1 MYKKVAKK
9 KDNHFSEIDK
19 SDKEG
24 CIFVQKTP
32 ELKKSLGQ
40 APAFRVLG
48 IFNRYRHPC
57 EILSQRASIAKSG
70 LKRIYLSINHDI
82 PRKLEGVWRF
92 WVHRS
97 TDKSQA
103 QNRFQRLSRHQWPA
117 IFTIS
122 LKIMCFSVDCCWFLV
137 VNRLPGKDF
146 WFFPTLRPAAVAFY
160 DLLNPSWT
168 RPCNRLQHVL
178 HLMLL

>member
-1 MYKKVAKK
+1 MIVCCLTRRVCKDESSQKPDRWKNLKNLKSSRFEINRNRSLGMQRPSTVASKNRNFLFFHARYFDSANFSIFRDFEIDMGGKKKVAQK
-9 KDNHFSEIDK
+9 KDNHISEIDK

-92 WVHRS
+92 
-97 TDKSQA
+97 
-103 QNRFQRLSRHQWPA
+103 
-117 IFTIS
+117 
-122 LKIMCFSVDCCWFLV
+122 
-137 VNRLPGKDF
+137 
-146 WFFPTLRPAAVAFY
+146 
-160 DLLNPSWT
+160 
-168 RPCNRLQHVL
+168 
-178 HLMLL
+178 